1 MLYLLNNSSVQFA
14 LGRAVL
20 APTSAPLLTQLAHV
34 ANRCA
39 DAKIEV
45 SGFTDN
51 IGDAASNKR
60 LSKAR
65 ADAVAATL
73 TRDGVAANRVTTV
86 GRGADD
92 PVASN
97 DTDDGRAKNRRIEI
111 HVK

>member
-1 MLYLLNNSSVQFA
+1 MDIAHGYQVAQ
-14 LGRAVL
+14 RAQN
-20 APTSAPLLTQLAHV
+20 A
-34 ANRCA
+34 A
-39 DAKIEV
+39 DA
-45 SGFTDN
+45 
-51 IGDAASNKR
+51 AALAGTIYLPNDLPTAQSTA
-60 LSKAR
+60 L
-65 ADAVAATL
+65 AVAATL